1 MPPSIEP
8 PPAPPV
14 GHKGPP
20 RPPLVPTASEGG
32 PSTLVIRAGGGD
44 SGGMDGTR
52 VVVGIDGSGAS
63 HTALRWA
70 IGLGEMVGAEVV
82 AVHAV
87 GLLEDVHDPDAPAG
101 SWRAGV
107 ASLVEDTW
115 CAGLEQA
122 RCPHRVLVR
131 DGPAADVLVGT
142 AHDERAGLLVVGS
155 RGVGRAE
162 PALALG
168 STSLR
173 VLQASRVP
181 VLVAPESAAAPT
193 GGVRLRRVLVG
204 VDRSEPSL
212 AALGL
217 AADVAEATGAVLSVV
232 EAFEFV
238 SPFPLG
244 PAAACMSRGG
254 ETARATIHTLLETDV
269 RGIRDRGIA
278 TQVVVRSGDPAP
290 TLLETAADIDADLV
304 VVGTRGRGDPAR
316 PLLGSVARRVV
327 HEVRRPTLVVPAA
340 AGTVHL
346 RRVGD
351 DPVSQRVPTAGPV
364 GAV

>member
-1 MPPSIEP
+1 MRI
-8 PPAPPV
+8 
-14 GHKGPP
+14 
-20 RPPLVPTASEGG
+20 
-32 PSTLVIRAGGGD
+32 
-44 SGGMDGTR
+44 
-52 VVVGIDGSGAS
+52 VVGIDGSGAS

-70 IGLGEMVGAEVV
+70 VGLAETVGAEVV

-115 CAGLEQA
+115 CAGLARA

-142 AHDERAGLLVVGS
+142 AHDERASLLVVGS

-173 VLQASRVP
+173 VLQATLVP
-181 VLVAPESAAAPT
+181 VLVVPDGAATPSD
-193 GGVRLRRVLVG
+193 GIRLRRILVG

-212 AALGL
+212 AALDL
-217 AADVAEATGAVLSVV
+217 AADVAEATGAAISVL

-238 SPFPLG
+238 PPFPLG

-269 RGIRDRGIA
+269 GGIRDRGIA

-290 TLLETAADIDADLV
+290 TLLATAADIDADMV

-340 AGTVHL
+340 AGPVRL
-346 RRVGD
+346 RPAAD
-351 DPVSQRVPTAGPV
+351 DPASDRVATGGPV
-364 GAV
+364 